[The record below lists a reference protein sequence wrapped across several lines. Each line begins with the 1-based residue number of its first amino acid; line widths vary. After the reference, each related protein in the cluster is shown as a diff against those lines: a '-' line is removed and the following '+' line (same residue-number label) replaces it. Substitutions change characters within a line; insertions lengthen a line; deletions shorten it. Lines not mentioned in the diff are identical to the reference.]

1 MCVYRVAEL
10 ESVQAEVERLKRQ
23 QPPDEVPFSPAGPLF
38 SEQDMSVTGH
48 LSHLPHS
55 PPSLVSELPCCYC
68 LLVAQCNVPLMIVN
82 LESSGAI
89 ILILT
94 EH

>member
-1 MCVYRVAEL
+1 MCVLRVAEL

-48 LSHLPHS
+48 LS
-55 PPSLVSELPCCYC
+55 PPPPPPETYPAVTDAY
-68 LLVAQCNVPLMIVN
+68 
-82 LESSGAI
+82 SGSV
-89 ILILT
+89 
-94 EH
+94 